1 MEMAMNDALTMAAG
15 AMAILTAG
23 VHQVLGEIRL
33 FSPMNP
39 AVVPQKP
46 ILRLVWVNGSLAWAG
61 LGVLLFMAPTFGSQ
75 PARHWILTIF
85 VLVLGSAAIWAFL
98 LKRNHPGWMLL
109 STAVGLALAGG

>member
-1 MEMAMNDALTMAAG
+1 MKDALIMAAG
-15 AMAILTAG
+15 GMAILTAA
-23 VHQVLGEIRL
+23 VHQVLGELRL
-33 FSPMNP
+33 FSTMDP
-39 AVVPQKP
+39 AEVPQKP

-75 PARHWILTIF
+75 PARHWILAIF

-109 STAVGLALAGG
+109 STAVGLALASLW